1 MRFGRTSAGRR
12 QREPGCFEHQI
23 RSNKGFDVQD
33 TRTKTDAY
41 LPLHANKRHACLH
54 AYIRTYHMHTYLHTN
69 VQKHIR
75 ACTYL
80 TTYIHR
86 LHKYTYITSIRMYLL
101 IHVCAHVPGVSTR
114 CAAKRRR
121 RDTVSL
127 KPVSTPKQTAN
138 AGFLLSASSFGVA
151 GAWEP
156 RGQFVNRRHWGE

>member
-1 MRFGRTSAGRR
+1 MPKSPPTTPNPSPCGCRTTSCPTMRFGRTSAGRR

-41 LPLHANKRHACLH
+41 PPLHANKRHACLH

-86 LHKYTYITSIRMYLL
+86 LHKYTYIHLFACIYLSIYVHMYLA
-101 IHVCAHVPGVSTR
+101 C
-114 CAAKRRR
+114 R
-121 RDTVSL
+121 RDVL
-127 KPVSTPKQTAN
+127 PN
-138 AGFLLSASSFGVA
+138 A
-151 GAWEP
+151 E
-156 RGQFVNRRHWGE
+156 GEIEIRYH